1 MSPTILVV
9 DDDEAFR
16 GLVVEIL
23 ASEGYRVLEAGSAE
37 AALGVLSGTAVDLVL
52 TDQRMPGITGVELA
66 RRARTSASP
75 PEVIIMTAYGT
86 IAQAVEA
93 MQSGVA
99 DYLTKPL
106 ESPAALRQLV
116 RRALGDRSEA
126 QPSGREFLSR
136 DPRVLEILSVIDRA
150 AATNA
155 TILLTGESGTG
166 KELLA
171 RRVHARSPR
180 SGGAFVAVNCAAL
193 PRDLAESELF
203 GHEKGAFTGAER
215 QRRGRFEQANGGTLF
230 LDEIGELSEGIQA
243 KLLRAIEERAIERV
257 GGGAVVP
264 LDIRLVAATNRDLG
278 GLVKAGR
285 FRSDLYFRLNVIAV
299 KIPPLRD
306 RPTDIALLAEI
317 LVESTA
323 NRLGLPA
330 KPLSN
335 DAVAAL
341 EASSWPGNVRELRN
355 VLERAL
361 IVTGGP
367 TITARDLPA
376 LERVG
381 STDVEAGAQAAGA
394 PLSLEERE
402 RQAILDALSRC
413 DGHRERAARLLGV
426 SVRTLYNRLKQYGI
440 H

>member
-23 ASEGYRVLEAGSAE
+23 GSEGYRVLEAGSAE
-37 AALGVLSGTAVDLVL
+37 AALDVLSSTAVDLLL

-66 RRARTSASP
+66 RRARSSASP
-75 PEVIIMTAYGT
+75 PEVIVMTAYGT

-106 ESPAALRQLV
+106 ESPSALRRLI
-116 RRALGDRSEA
+116 RRVLGDRSEA
-126 QPSGREFLSR
+126 QPSSREFLSR

-150 AATNA
+150 AATDA
-155 TILLTGESGTG
+155 TILVTGESGTG

-171 RRVHARSPR
+171 RRVHVRSPR
-180 SGGAFVAVNCAAL
+180 SDGAFIAVNCAAL

-203 GHEKGAFTGAER
+203 GHEKGAFTGAD
-215 QRRGRFEQANGGTLF
+215 RRREGRFEQANGGTVF
-230 LDEIGELSEGIQA
+230 LDEIGELSEEIQA
-243 KLLRAIEERAIERV
+243 KLLRAIEERTIERV
-257 GGGAVVP
+257 GSGAVIP

-285 FRSDLYFRLNVIAV
+285 FRPDLYFRLNVVAV
-299 KIPPLRD
+299 EIPPLRD
-306 RPTDIALLAEI
+306 RPTDIALLTGI
-317 LVESTA
+317 LIESIA
-323 NRLGLPA
+323 GRLGLQA
-330 KPLSN
+330 KGLSD

-367 TITARDLPA
+367 TITSRDLSTLSPA
-376 LERVG
+376 G
-381 STDVEAGAQAAGA
+381 SAAPEAGKQPGGA

-413 DGHRERAARLLGV
+413 DGHRERAAKLLGV

>member
-9 DDDEAFR
+9 DDDDAFR
-16 GLVVEIL
+16 SLVVEIIG
-23 ASEGYRVLEAGSAE
+23 SEGYRILEAGTAE
-37 AALGVLSGTAVDLVL
+37 EALKILSETTVDLVL

-66 RRARTSASP
+66 RRARSSASP
-75 PEVIIMTAYGT
+75 PQVIVMTAYGT

-106 ESPAALRQLV
+106 ESPSALRRLV
-116 RRALGDRSEA
+116 RRVLGDRIEA
-126 QPSGREFLSR
+126 QPASGEFLSR

-150 AATNA
+150 AATDA
-155 TILLTGESGTG
+155 TILVTGESGTG

-180 SGGAFVAVNCAAL
+180 AEGPFVAVNCAAL

-203 GHEKGAFTGAER
+203 GHEKGAFTGADRRR
-215 QRRGRFEQANGGTLF
+215 QGRFEQANGGTLF
-230 LDEIGELSEGIQA
+230 LDEIGELSEEIQA
-243 KLLRAIEERAIERV
+243 KLLRAIEERTIERV
-257 GGGAVVP
+257 GGGTAVA
-264 LDIRLVAATNRDLG
+264 LDIRLVAATNRDLN

-285 FRSDLYFRLNVIAV
+285 FRSDLYFRLNVVAV
-299 KIPPLRD
+299 EIPPLRD
-306 RPTDIALLAEI
+306 RPTDIALLARVLI
-317 LVESTA
+317 DSTA
-323 NRLGLPA
+323 KRLGLPT
-330 KPLSN
+330 KDLSD

-341 EASSWPGNVRELRN
+341 DESSWPGNVRELRN

-376 LERVG
+376 LEVAG
-381 STDVEAGAQAAGA
+381 STDLEAGRQPGGA

-402 RQAILDALSRC
+402 RQAILDALTRC
-413 DGHRERAARLLGV
+413 DGHRERAAKLLGV